1 MNGAIGRAGDW
12 CVVFFLLTLVGGG
25 CHHAG
30 GEGGGGGSAGAS
42 AKAQDA
48 DVFSSPQQAVQRI
61 AELQAKQDWRGLARY
76 YDLNGSDVRASA
88 LESGEYFGAPAGR
101 AAPGG
106 LGMAHREPFTPG
118 FKFDHTEPT
127 DRADVMRVVVAMEI
141 DQGAGSPRQRGFDH
155 FLLRKTPTGDYKL
168 LPRPAAAVANPA
180 APPPSHPELQATSPE
195 ALVRLRPRLKE
206 KLEKLPSATP
216 ESLPALLTELTNW
229 QRRAQIAPLP
239 PPLPSRVQTLGV
251 EAFNPMDEQL
261 MASETG
267 QRIQSVVEKNP
278 PADIDKVLD
287 AAGNHPVSIK
297 YTYFP
302 IRTVNSAGEGPI
314 EYFGKPEAREVT
326 LPKKMTPH

>member
-1 MNGAIGRAGDW
+1 MNGAIRGA
-12 CVVFFLLTLVGGG
+12 VVGVVVLLVYLTGGG

-30 GEGGGGGSAGAS
+30 GTAPGGTS
-42 AKAQDA
+42 QDGDA
-48 DVFSSPQQAVQRI
+48 FSSPQQAVQRI
-61 AELQAKQDWRGLARY
+61 AELQAEEDWRGLARY
-76 YDLNGSDVRASA
+76 YDLSGSEVSAAS
-88 LESGEYFGAPAGR
+88 LESGEYFRAPPGR

-106 LGMAHREPFTPG
+106 PGMAHREPFMLG

-127 DRADVMRVVVAMEI
+127 DRADVIRVVVAIEI
-141 DQGAGSPRQRGFDH
+141 DQGAGSPKQRGFDH
-155 FLLRKTPTGDYKL
+155 FLLRKTSAGYKV
-168 LPRPAAAVANPA
+168 LPRPAAVPNPA
-180 APPPSHPELQATSPE
+180 APPPAHPALQTTSPE
-195 ALVRLRPRLKE
+195 AVGRLRPWLRE
-206 KLEKLPSATP
+206 KLANVPPAVP
-216 ESLPALLTELTNW
+216 ESLPALLTELTKW

-239 PPLPSRVQTLGV
+239 PPLPSRIQTLGV
-251 EAFNPMDEQL
+251 EAVNPMDEQL

-278 PADIDKVLD
+278 PAEIDKVLD

-326 LPKKMTPH
+326 LPKKMTPK